1 MVSQARIFQTQ
12 VLQAPRGLSSGAE
25 RLSPQGAS
33 RSPVIASRRSILW
46 LLAFS
51 LLIGLFSAVFAPRA
65 AAADWLYTVRPGDKL
80 WELSDKYCGQHTL
93 WMDLAKHNGLAQPTR
108 LVPGSTLRFP
118 LEWLIE
124 VPAAVNVIYTLGD
137 TRYRSA
143 GSSEEKSLI
152 RGDSLAIGDTLVTG
166 ESSYVTIRFADNS
179 VMRIGP
185 DSEVVFDTL
194 SAYKDTGMV
203 DSRVRIT
210 RGAGASEV
218 RPQNGPGS
226 VYRISTPLGVAA
238 VRGTEFRTRA
248 DGDAS
253 FVETTGGAVEYIS
266 ATGSTDV
273 TKGLGL
279 KSSSDGVV
287 VEELLE
293 PPLLNAARSYG
304 GHESLEWAGV
314 AGAANYLVQIYS
326 GPDLSEVL
334 SGASVASPEFAL
346 ASLTPGSYV
355 FGVRGIAA
363 SGLQGFEATQ
373 ALTIQSSL
381 AAPANLK
388 LRKLRRQP
396 NLDVSWQA
404 VDGAVDYRVVA
415 TPSGG
420 GSPIV
425 ETTDDTKL
433 QLQGLTDDSYNVS
446 VQARSGQV
454 EGETAT
460 AVQEETKRRG
470 AFWGAGGVLLA
481 LVLAL

>member
-1 MVSQARIFQTQ
+1 MTSQTRTFHTQ
-12 VLQAPRGLSSGAE
+12 AFTAE
-25 RLSPQGAS
+25 QPPALFAEHPPVAS
-33 RSPVIASRRSILW
+33 RSTVLCALV
-46 LLAFS
+46 FS
-51 LLIGLFSAVFAPRA
+51 LLVGLFSAAFAPKA

-80 WELSDKYCGQHTL
+80 WELSDKYCGKHTL
-93 WMDLAKHNGLAQPTR
+93 WQDLAKHNELAQPTQ
-108 LVPGSTLRFP
+108 LVAGSTLRFP
-118 LEWLIE
+118 LEWLVE

-137 TRYRSA
+137 TRYMSA
-143 GSSEEKSLI
+143 GSSEEKSLV
-152 RGDSLAIGDTLVTG
+152 RGTSLTIGDTLVTG

-185 DSEVVFDTL
+185 ESEVVFDTL
-194 SAYKDTGMV
+194 SAYRDTGMV

-253 FVETTGGAVEYIS
+253 FVETTGGAVEYIDS
-266 ATGSTDV
+266 AGSRDV

-279 KSSSDGVV
+279 KSSSDGIL

-293 PPLLNAARSYG
+293 PPVFNAARPYG
-304 GHESLEWAGV
+304 GHESLEWAGI
-314 AGAANYLVQIYS
+314 AGAANYLVRIYS

-334 SGASVASPEFAL
+334 SGASVSSPEFSL

-355 FGVRGIAA
+355 FGVRGVAA

-373 ALTIQSSL
+373 TLTIASSL

-396 NLDVSWQA
+396 NLNVSWQA
-404 VDGAVDYRVVA
+404 VAGAADYRVVA

-425 ETTDDTKL
+425 ETTDDTAV
-433 QLQGLTDDSYNVS
+433 QLQGLTDDSYSVS
-446 VQARSGQV
+446 VQARSGQI
-454 EGETAT
+454 ESESAT
-460 AVQEETKRRG
+460 AVQETKPRG
-470 AFWGAGGVLLA
+470 GFWGAGGVLLA

>member
-1 MVSQARIFQTQ
+1 MVSQTRIFLAQPLQAAPIQIQTQ
-12 VLQAPRGLSSGAE
+12 ALQAPNPL
-25 RLSPQGAS
+25 
-33 RSPVIASRRSILW
+33 VASRRHILC
-46 LLAFS
+46 LLVFS
-51 LLIGLFSAVFAPRA
+51 LLVGLFSAAFAPRA

-80 WELSDKYCGQHTL
+80 WELSDKYCGQHTF
-93 WMDLAKHNGLAQPTR
+93 WMDLAKHNGLSQPTR
-108 LVPGSTLRFP
+108 LIPGSTLRFP
-118 LEWLIE
+118 LEWLVE

-143 GSSEEKSLI
+143 GVDEERSLI
-152 RGDSLAIGDTLVTG
+152 RGNSLAIGDTLITG
-166 ESSYVTIRFADNS
+166 ESSYATIRFADNS

-218 RPQNGPGS
+218 KPQNGPGS

-266 ATGSTDV
+266 STGTTDV

-287 VEELLE
+287 VEELLA
-293 PPLLNAARSYG
+293 PPVFNAARPYG
-304 GHESLEWAGV
+304 GHESVEWVGI

-346 ASLTPGSYV
+346 ASLTPGNYV
-355 FGVRGIAA
+355 FGVRGVAA

-381 AAPANLK
+381 AAPANLR

-396 NLDVSWQA
+396 NLNVSWQA
-404 VDGAVDYRVVA
+404 VDGAADYRVVA

-425 ETTDDTKL
+425 ETTEDTQL
-433 QLQGLTDDSYNVS
+433 QLQGLTDDSYSVS

-454 EGETAT
+454 EGETT
-460 AVQEETKRRG
+460 VEETQPRRG
-470 AFWGAGGVLLA
+470 FWGAGGVLLA
-481 LVLAL
+481 IVLAL